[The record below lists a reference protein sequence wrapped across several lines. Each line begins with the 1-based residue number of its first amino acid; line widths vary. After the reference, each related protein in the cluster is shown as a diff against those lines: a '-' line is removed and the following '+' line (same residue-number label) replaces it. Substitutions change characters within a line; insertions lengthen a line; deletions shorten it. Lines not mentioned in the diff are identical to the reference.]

1 MCSTDKDLIQTH
13 MLTTTNVDLAYE
25 ILKQNPIFKVPTV
38 ETWTVSEEKMSVSV
52 HREEE
57 YSYDVTGMYKT
68 KSLCTQIK
76 TIYQS
81 YYTFF

>member
-1 MCSTDKDLIQTH
+1 
-13 MLTTTNVDLAYE
+13 MLSTTTVDLGYK

-57 YSYDVTGMYKT
+57 YSYVTGMYKT
-68 KSLCTQIK
+68 KKL
-76 TIYQS
+76 
-81 YYTFF
+81 YTPKK

>member
-1 MCSTDKDLIQTH
+1 MCDTDKDLIETH
-13 MLTTTNVDLAYE
+13 KLTATAVDLEYK

-57 YSYDVTGMYKT
+57 YSYVTGMYRP
-68 KSLCTQIK
+68 LNLGTQMK
-76 TIYQS
+76 TIFQS
-81 YYTFF
+81 F

>member
-1 MCSTDKDLIQTH
+1 MYDIDTDLIKTH
-13 MLTTTNVDLAYE
+13 MLTTTNADLEYK

-57 YSYDVTGMYKT
+57 YSYVTGTYKT
-68 KSLCTQIK
+68 KTLCTQTK
-76 TIYQS
+76 TIFQS
-81 YYTFF
+81 Y